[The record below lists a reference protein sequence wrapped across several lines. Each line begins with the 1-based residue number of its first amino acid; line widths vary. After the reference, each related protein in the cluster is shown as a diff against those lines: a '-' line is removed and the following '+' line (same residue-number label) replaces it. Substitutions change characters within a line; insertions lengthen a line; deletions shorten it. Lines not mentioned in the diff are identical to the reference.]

1 MGLKGTHGR
10 EVPPDPGYLR
20 GMSADRIR
28 HLFEIVDARRW
39 DDLDQVFH
47 ADVVYERP
55 GYEALVGFAAVSDF
69 YRNRRVIARGG
80 HTMEGM
86 AMEGD
91 RGACWGRYV
100 GAKHDGTPIDER
112 WADVYSFADGK
123 IRTRRSYFFRPA
135 V

>member
-1 MGLKGTHGR
+1 
-10 EVPPDPGYLR
+10 
-20 GMSADRIR
+20 MSADLIR

-47 ADVVYERP
+47 PEITYERP
-55 GYEALVGFAAVSDF
+55 GYEPLVGFAAVSDF

-80 HTMEGM
+80 HAVEGM
-86 AMEGD
+86 AVEAN
-91 RGACWGRYV
+91 RGACWGRFV
-100 GAKHDGTPIDER
+100 GARHDGTPIDER
-112 WADVYSFADGK
+112 WADVYTFAAGR